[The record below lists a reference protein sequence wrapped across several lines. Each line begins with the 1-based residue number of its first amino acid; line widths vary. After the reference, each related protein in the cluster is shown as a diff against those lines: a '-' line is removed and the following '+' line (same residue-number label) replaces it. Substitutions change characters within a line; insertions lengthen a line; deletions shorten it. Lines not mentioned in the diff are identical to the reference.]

1 MNFEEL
7 INNARKVKAPNLTEG
22 KMSRESGSE
31 NDKSIVDQL
40 KAVDF
45 KTRRGIRFIQIT
57 YVFLILFL
65 ICFLVAAVNSS
76 VKIGV
81 GLIAI
86 AFLLVVFVQQL
97 RYWRYNYSYSS
108 NSIKE
113 FLNKAKNRMRVFTS
127 RTWFVIPIWVLID
140 VGLCLIINEIF
151 PFPKYNLLIIM
162 LLQVFLL
169 LAIIL
174 DFYSA
179 YLFWKKEHKP
189 VIVEIEKMLEE
200 IEN

>member
-7 INNARKVKAPNLTEG
+7 INNARKVKAPDLTEG
-22 KMSRESGSE
+22 KMSRESGSKNE
-31 NDKSIVDQL
+31 KSIVDQL

-57 YVFLILFL
+57 YAFMILFL
-65 ICFLVAAVNSS
+65 ICFLIAALNSS
-76 VKIGV
+76 VKVGI

-86 AFLLVVFVQQL
+86 AFLLVIFEQQL
-97 RYWRYNYSYSS
+97 RYWKYNYSYCNS
-108 NSIKE
+108 SIKE

-151 PFPKYNLLIIM
+151 PFPQYILLTIM

-189 VIVEIEKMLEE
+189 VIVEIEKMLKE